1 MERRKFLIGAGSLAA
16 GSAAAVGTG
25 AFTSVAADRTLSINV
40 AGDASAFL
48 SISKARATNGN
59 VYPNAQEYVEG
70 DPQSGTVSLD
80 FTQADDSEVSSAS
93 GINEDAKSI
102 FDNLLDITNNGTQDV
117 VLSVDSDLIASQ
129 GGYLGIYAENSQ
141 GDSSDN
147 TGLSSSDT
155 SQTTTLAPGETAS
168 NIGIYIPKGTNFDDI
183 SGGTLTFVAEKT
195 GGNQD

>member
-1 MERRKFLIGAGSLAA
+1 MGSLAA
-16 GSAAAVGTG
+16 GGAAAMGSG
-25 AFTSVAADRTLSINV
+25 AFTSVEADRELSIDV

-48 SISKARATNGN
+48 SISKAEDDAGN
-59 VYPNAQEYVEG
+59 VYPNAQEYVDVDENG
-70 DPQSGTVSLD
+70 VVSLD
-80 FTQADDSEVSSAS
+80 FTQADDTAGSSAS
-93 GINEDAKSI
+93 GINRNAKTI

-147 TGLSSSDT
+147 TGLSSADT
-155 SQTTTLAPGETAS
+155 SQTTTLTPGESAS
-168 NIGIYIPKGTNFDDI
+168 NIGIYIPKGVDFDQV